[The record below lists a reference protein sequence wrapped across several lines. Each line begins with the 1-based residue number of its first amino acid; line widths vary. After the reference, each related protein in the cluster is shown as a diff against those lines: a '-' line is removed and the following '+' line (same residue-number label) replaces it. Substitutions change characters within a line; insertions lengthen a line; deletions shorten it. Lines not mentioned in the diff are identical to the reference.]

1 MGQRGFQVQSAV
13 YNQNAGFFMR
23 EEDPACVFG
32 REVVM
37 RGIKR
42 MTVGLLACLI
52 TFTAVAGF
60 SPARVNG
67 DSVKR
72 PAVDRHDYIKNWFWS
87 SPVKS
92 YIIRLDDGGYMLFYV
107 NVQLGITEDGYQ
119 VEYYDSSFRF
129 LKSKHIKT
137 ELGIFGTFYS
147 DSTGYYVF
155 TGKENPK
162 ESANV
167 ECYRLTKYDKDW
179 NRIGSCGFYDCN
191 TVYPLDCGG
200 ANITSSGKYMVIGT
214 NHTMYKSSDGYNH
227 EANVTALVDTSEMKL
242 LDIQCAKKNYA
253 GYCSHSFNHL
263 VKIEDNH
270 IIGVSHGDAFP
281 REIGLWYYGA
291 DITTGRFDNP
301 MPTSYTVLKIGGSY
315 EEDHNYTGAALGG
328 FEISNSSYLIAGNS
342 IDQKKFSSEVDEDYD
357 DTACG
362 RNIFVS
368 VMDKST
374 GQTSVKWLTNDAT
387 EKSGY
392 YNPFLVK
399 VNDNSFA
406 VLWSAVNKESTVYYA
421 FIDGKGNIQGS
432 VKSAPGYL
440 TDCQPV
446 LSGKNIVWFANETTN
461 IYQWKYEDFEFRTFF
476 YSINTSDKSFSSK
489 TLYFLD
495 IEETKHGKASLSTKY
510 AAAGDEVTVNVTPD
524 EGYELSF
531 ILVNG
536 KRITGNKFT
545 MPADGVMVTVNF
557 KKEGSPDLEDKVDI
571 GDYSYQVTNSDTDGA
586 GTVMLTGVS
595 DQVTAVVVPTVIDI
609 NGFTYKVTKIAAR
622 AFFGNTNIKTVTIGA
637 NVVLVDTNAF
647 FGCSNLV
654 KVSGGAGLKA
664 IGQTAFA
671 RCPKLSSFVIT
682 SKVLNKIGPQAFY
695 KDSKLKTIS
704 IKKTTKL
711 TKGGVKKSLKGSK
724 VKTVK
729 VKKSKIWKYSK
740 YFKKSNSG
748 RRVRVKK

>member
-1 MGQRGFQVQSAV
+1 
-13 YNQNAGFFMR
+13 
-23 EEDPACVFG
+23 
-32 REVVM
+32 M

-60 SPARVNG
+60 SPARVNA

-72 PAVDRHDYIKNWFWS
+72 PAVDRHNYLENPYWG
-87 SPVKS
+87 SPLKS

-107 NVQLGITEDGYQ
+107 NVQLGLTEDGYQ
-119 VEYYDSSFRF
+119 VEYYDPSFNF
-129 LKSKHIKT
+129 VKYKNIDT
-137 ELGIFGTFYS
+137 ELETFGAFYS

-155 TGKENPK
+155 SGQDNPK
-162 ESANV
+162 ESESV
-167 ECYRLTKYDKDW
+167 ECYRLTKYDKEW
-179 NRIGSCGFYDCN
+179 NRVSSLGFSACN
-191 TVYPLDCGG
+191 THSPFACG
-200 ANITSSGKYMVIGT
+200 ATSIVSTGKYMVIGT
-214 NHTMYKSSDGYNH
+214 NHTMYKSGDGLNH
-227 EANVTALVDTSEMKL
+227 QANVTALVDTSSMKI
-242 LDIQCAKKNYA
+242 LDIQCGKTNYA
-253 GYCSHSFNHL
+253 GYCSHSFNHY
-263 VKIEDNH
+263 VKLEDNH
-270 IIGVSHGDAFP
+270 IIGVNHGDAYP
-281 REIGLWYYGA
+281 RKIGLWYFGA
-291 DITTGRFDNP
+291 DITSGKFNS
-301 MPTSYTVLKIGGSY
+301 PTPKEYTAFALGGSY
-315 EEDHNYTGAALGG
+315 DECGNYTGAALGG
-328 FEISNSSYLIAGNS
+328 FEISSSSYLVAGNS
-342 IDQKKFSSEVDEDYD
+342 VDQNNYNSNMYHVFD
-357 DTACG
+357 DTASG

-368 VMDKST
+368 VMNKST
-374 GQTSVKWLTNDAT
+374 GEASVKWLTKDAT
-387 EKSGY
+387 AKSGY

-399 VNDNSFA
+399 VNDNSFV
-406 VLWSAVNKESTVYYA
+406 VLWSALNKENTVYYC
-421 FIDGKGNIQGS
+421 FIDGKGNVQGS
-432 VKSAPGYL
+432 VMSAPGFL

-461 IYQWKYEDFEFRTFF
+461 IYQWKYESFEFRTFF

-495 IEETKHGKASLSTKY
+495 IEDTKHGKASLSSMY

-524 EGYELSF
+524 EGYELSY

-536 KRITGNKFT
+536 KRIFGNKFT

-557 KKEGSPDLEDKVDI
+557 KKEGSPNLDDKVDI
-571 GDYSYQVTNSDTDGA
+571 GDYSYQVTNSDTEGA

-595 DQVTAVVVPTVIDI
+595 DQVTAVVVPASIDI

-622 AFFGNTNIKTVTIGA
+622 AFFGNTNITTVTIGA
-637 NVVLVDTNAF
+637 NVVLIDTNAF

-654 KVSGGAGLKA
+654 KVSGGAGLKV

-671 RCPKLSSFVIT
+671 RCPKLKSFVIT

-711 TKGGVKKSLKGSK
+711 TKSGVKKSLKGSK

-729 VKKSKIWKYSK
+729 VKKSKIWKYRK

-748 RRVRVKK
+748 RKVRVKK